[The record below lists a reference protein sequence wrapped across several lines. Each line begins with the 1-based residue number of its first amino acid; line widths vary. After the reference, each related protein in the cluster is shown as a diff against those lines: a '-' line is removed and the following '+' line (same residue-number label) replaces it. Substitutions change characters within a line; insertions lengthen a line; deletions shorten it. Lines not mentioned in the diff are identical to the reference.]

1 MVTPRRAALLLG
13 FAALLAAPVDV
24 RPDEPEEEE
33 EEGGAQVER
42 TFRREERGRHWILP
56 DHLTAQV
63 AGNVGFV
70 ALGGGHEMANGRV
83 LGDLLVGWVPESV
96 GGTDIFQL
104 SAKVTWSPWVL
115 RFGSGWKVRPVTTGL
130 QVTYLLGGRYFV
142 VQPDRYPRGYYDVPT
157 ALHPALSAGAALTV
171 PKRYFEVP
179 VSLYAEV
186 VALGHMLRVW
196 AKNPATI
203 GPEDVFSFAMGAR
216 FRI

>member
-1 MVTPRRAALLLG
+1 MTARRVALLLG
-13 FAALLAAPVDV
+13 LAAALAAPVDA
-24 RPDEPEEEE
+24 RPDGEEDDRPD
-33 EEGGAQVER
+33 VDR
-42 TFRREERGRHWILP
+42 SFRQDEERGRHWVLP

-70 ALGGGHEMANGRV
+70 ALGGGHELANGRV

-115 RFGSGWKVRPVTTGL
+115 RFGDGWKLRPVTTGL
-130 QVTYLLGGRYFV
+130 QMTYLLGGKYFV
-142 VQPDRYPRGYYDVPT
+142 VQPGRYPKGYYQVPT
-157 ALHPALSAGAALTV
+157 ALHPGLTAGSSLTV
-171 PKRYFEVP
+171 PKRYFDVP

-186 VALGHMLRVW
+186 VALGQMLRVW
-196 AKNPATI
+196 AANPETI